1 MNERVDSAVAMTSHL
16 LNELNA
22 KKSEGED
29 ISRYLF
35 SLQELH
41 LLKAIAVVMDYLN
54 YGNSYDQVER
64 IRTRAINWCIDY
76 YGASYYSSDKP
87 KHVLRVHPNL
97 FDLKIPSYE
106 RLDSQ
111 PPPLDPDTNEP
122 STNDLSDEVTD
133 MSTDGVDDDADACS
147 TVSDLVSDVG
157 IRLRDGEIRRE
168 SFPAYAEPVLIQD
181 ADLYRILD
189 VYDELGTSAERR
201 RISAAMQH
209 SNTEHQ
215 MSTDYCAVEEYQYG
229 WFSMGRAQVADEI
242 RIRGMDLVESPI
254 IFYLPSVMYGIACLD
269 MAAFYCHRM
278 VCFGKQKLAACKVAL
293 KDTEKQPNPH
303 LLQQRQRQRQEQRPV
318 TPVPP
323 QGYRQP
329 NGVVPLLRQQQSRNT
344 APNHVYNHPI
354 VVASPTGYRKFA
366 TAELASQQE
375 PSSVLAPLPEHQQA
389 AAAAAAGR
397 VPRQQHQPLAYV
409 ASPQPQGQSSGFL
422 PPLHQQQTRGFPPPP
437 RPRQQVYINQH
448 PRYQRQEFRVPPL
461 QHEEEEQS
469 FIPVQYTRASAV
481 TVMGAAKRRRM
492 DDSDLYRRTPSPE
505 RKRTRGRW
513 RLFPLLSGSGKKRPS
528 RRSLPL
534 TKAQVNFW

>member
-1 MNERVDSAVAMTSHL
+1 MNGRVDSAVEMTSHR

-22 KKSEGED
+22 KKAEGED

-41 LLKAIAVVMDYLN
+41 LLKAIAIVMDYLN

-76 YGASYYSSDKP
+76 YGPSYSSSDKP

-97 FDLKIPSYE
+97 FDLKVPSYE

-122 STNDLSDEVTD
+122 STNDLSDEVSE
-133 MSTDGVDDDADACS
+133 MSTDDDDDDADACS
-147 TVSDLVSDVG
+147 IVSDLESDIG
-157 IRLRDGEIRRE
+157 IRLREGVAAAAEGEIRRE

-181 ADLYRILD
+181 AELYRILD
-189 VYDELGTSAERR
+189 VYDELGTSAERG

-215 MSTDYCAVEEYQYG
+215 MSTDYCPVEEYRYG
-229 WFSMGRAQVADEI
+229 WFSMGRARVTDEI
-242 RIRGMDLVESPI
+242 RIRGMDLVDSPI
-254 IFYLPSVMYGIACLD
+254 IFYLPSVVYGIACLD

-278 VCFGKQKLAACKVAL
+278 VCFGKQKLAACKAAL
-293 KDTEKQPNPH
+293 KDTEKQQNPQ

-323 QGYRQP
+323 QGCRQRK
-329 NGVVPLLRQQQSRNT
+329 GVMPLLRQQQSCNT
-344 APNHVYNHPI
+344 APRHVYHHPI
-354 VVASPTGYRKFA
+354 VVAPPTGYRKLA
-366 TAELASQQE
+366 TVEPASQQQ
-375 PSSVLAPLPEHQQA
+375 PSAVLAPPPGHQE
-389 AAAAAAGR
+389 AAAAGQ
-397 VPRQQHQPLAYV
+397 VPRQHQPLDYV
-409 ASPQPQGQSSGFL
+409 APPHPQEQSSDFL
-422 PPLHQQQTRGFPPPP
+422 PSLHQQQTFSFPPPP

-448 PRYQRQEFRVPPL
+448 PRYQRQEFRAPPP
-461 QHEEEEQS
+461 QQEEEEQS

-481 TVMGAAKRRRM
+481 TVMGAAKRGRM
-492 DDSDLYRRTPSPE
+492 DDSDLYPRTPSPE
-505 RKRTRGRW
+505 RKRSRGRW
-513 RLFPLLSGSGKKRPS
+513 RLFSLLSGSGKKR
-528 RRSLPL
+528 RR
-534 TKAQVNFW
+534 